1 MRIMRPFLFLL
12 PSSVSDDIFKVR
24 LKAMPDVYHS
34 NIRIIITGTVD
45 TAGCTL
51 LWRISVYS
59 FTFLKS
65 LQIVIGL
72 VE

>member
-1 MRIMRPFLFLL
+1 MRPFLFLL

-34 NIRIIITGTVD
+34 NIGIIITGTVD